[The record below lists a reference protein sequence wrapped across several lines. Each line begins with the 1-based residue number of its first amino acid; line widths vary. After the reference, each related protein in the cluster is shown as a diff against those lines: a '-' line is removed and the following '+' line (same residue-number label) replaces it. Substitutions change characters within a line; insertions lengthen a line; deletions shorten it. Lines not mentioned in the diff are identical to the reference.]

1 MFNPFIIVAI
11 VIQSFIAR
19 ANKMAGAISGFVI
32 TTGILLWGLS
42 VYSGGE
48 QITFF
53 GAPLDQGVF
62 IFLCLVWY
70 GFDVYG
76 LIKARRLSAVDSE
89 NRAALADPA
98 ARAIWSST
106 WRNWRVNSNVPAA
119 AAAEA
124 NRLSEDAFV
133 DGYIKKT
140 GRLIQSIAS
149 RNPFA
154 SDDFIIYVTI
164 NPAHDISVLTNR
176 TLYLFASK
184 DISSGPAQ
192 IIPLAD
198 IESYNFDTSGKGRV
212 RIQLRSG
219 QLIDE
224 QRNAGPKAEFLNKF
238 LPARQLA

>member
-11 VIQSFIAR
+11 VVQSFIAR
-19 ANKMAGAISGFVI
+19 ANKMAGAITGFVI

-42 VYSGGE
+42 VYSGGD

-53 GAPLDQGVF
+53 GNPMDEGVF

-76 LIKARRLSAVDSE
+76 LIKARKLSALDSE
-89 NRAALADPA
+89 NRDALADPA

-106 WRNWRVNSNVPAA
+106 WRAWRANSNVPPAA
-119 AAAEA
+119 IAEA

-140 GRLIQSIAS
+140 GRLIQSITS
-149 RNPFA
+149 RSGFQ
-154 SDDFIIYVTI
+154 SDDFIIYITI

-176 TLYLFASK
+176 TLYLFANR

-198 IESYNFDTSGKGRV
+198 IQSYAFDTSGKGRIH
-212 RIQLRSG
+212 IQLRSG
-219 QLIDE
+219 QVIDE
-224 QRNAGPKAEFLNKF
+224 ERNAGPKVEFLNKF
-238 LPARQLA
+238 LPVRQLA

>member
-1 MFNPFIIVAI
+1 MFNPIIIVA
-11 VIQSFIAR
+11 VLVQGFIGR
-19 ANKMAGAISGFVI
+19 ANKMAGAIAGFLI

-42 VYSGGE
+42 VYSDGD
-48 QITFF
+48 QISFF
-53 GAPLDQGVF
+53 GSPIDQGFF
-62 IFLCLVWY
+62 IILCMVWY

-76 LIKARRLSAVDSE
+76 LIKARKLSALDAE

-106 WRNWRVNSNVPAA
+106 WRAWRLGNNVPAA
-119 AAAEA
+119 ATAEA

-133 DGYIKKT
+133 DSYLKKT

-149 RNPFA
+149 RGGFQF
-154 SDDFIIYVTI
+154 DDFIVYITI

-176 TLYLFASK
+176 TLYLFANK

-192 IIPLAD
+192 IIALAD
-198 IESYNFDTSGKGRV
+198 IESYRFDTSGQGRLHL
-212 RIQLRSG
+212 QLRSG
-219 QLIDE
+219 QVIDE